1 MSTSKKNKIIPANKE
16 LTNKIGKGSISPI
29 AVQRAE
35 EEIKDNTVDFAPI
48 GLDFLKKLEVA
59 LDRVDVEE
67 DIEKQKMNIIK
78 PVMELKANAEMFHY
92 QLVGNLANIMLN
104 FVESIDRLDKD
115 AIAITRSSHDSLKA
129 ILSNKMKGDGG
140 TNGKTMITEL
150 KDACAR
156 YYKKRK

>member
-29 AVQRAE
+29 AIQRAE

-59 LDRVDVEE
+59 LDRVEVED
-67 DIEKQKMNIIK
+67 DIEKQKINIIK

-92 QLVGNLANIMLN
+92 QLVGDLANIMLS
-104 FVESIDRLDKD
+104 FVESIKRLDKD
-115 AIAITRSSHDSLKA
+115 ATAITRSCHDSLKA
-129 ILSNKMKGDGG
+129 ILTSKMKGDGG
-140 TNGKTMITEL
+140 KDGQTMIIEL